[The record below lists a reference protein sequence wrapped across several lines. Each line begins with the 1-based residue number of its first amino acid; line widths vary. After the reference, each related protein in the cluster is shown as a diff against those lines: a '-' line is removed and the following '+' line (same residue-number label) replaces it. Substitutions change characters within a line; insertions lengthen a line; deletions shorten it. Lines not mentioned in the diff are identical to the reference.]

1 MAKKAPALVMLGP
14 DPEAR
19 GGIASVQRIW
29 LQAGLLDERPVRVLT
44 TYRDGSALR
53 KLGAFV
59 TALLRFLLL
68 LAAGRVAAVHVH
80 SASNAT
86 NRYSYR
92 RRLRRHD
99 PVERRSFGS
108 ASRRSES
115 RNIEP

>member
-1 MAKKAPALVMLGP
+1 MSKKAPALIMLGP

-68 LAAGRVAAVHVH
+68 LAAGRVAAEIGRAHV
-80 SASNAT
+80 
-86 NRYSYR
+86 
-92 RRLRRHD
+92 
-99 PVERRSFGS
+99 
-108 ASRRSES
+108 
-115 RNIEP
+115 